1 MSNERKTPVTL
12 DALKRVTKT
21 ATEKHGKIPAGSVVS
36 RLDAAYQ
43 KQVAQARKI
52 RG

>member
-1 MSNERKTPVTL
+1 MSKERKTPVTL

-21 ATEKHGKIPAGSVVS
+21 ATEKHGRIPAGSLVS

-43 KQVAQARKI
+43 KQAAQTKRT